1 MGVFEASC
9 ANDGPSGER
18 DSGSGYRGRP
28 KYKKTMAMRQVL
40 VSLVRQLLIQG
51 NSQSQTNQ
59 DC

>member
-1 MGVFEASC
+1 MWVYLRLAVQMM
-9 ANDGPSGER
+9 APPVR

-51 NSQSQTNQ
+51 NSQSQTNP